1 MSIRSLGIPLVRG
14 FEERLSGLILLNYK
28 PFWLGLKLG
37 FTYFGY
43 AGMVYD
49 VIAGNTVSHL
59 YTMAQ
64 LGLADIFELLGVPF
78 FVWKGLG
85 LVLEKVYSEY
95 ERKL

>member
-1 MSIRSLGIPLVRG
+1 LSIRSLGIPLVCG
-14 FEERLSGLILLNYK
+14 FEERLSGLILSNYK

-59 YTMAQ
+59 YSMAQ
-64 LGLADIFELLGVPF
+64 LSLSDAIEILGVPY
-78 FVWKGLG
+78 FVWNGAGHLFEG
-85 LVLEKVYSEY
+85 IYRMY
-95 ERKL
+95 ERRL